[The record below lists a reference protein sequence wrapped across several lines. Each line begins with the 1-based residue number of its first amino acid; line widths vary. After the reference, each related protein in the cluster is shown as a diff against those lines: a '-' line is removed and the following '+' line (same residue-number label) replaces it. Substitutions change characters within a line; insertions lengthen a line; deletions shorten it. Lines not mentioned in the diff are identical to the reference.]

1 MDPYGTPD
9 FSARKIV

>member
-1 MDPYGTPD
+1 MDPYGIPD